1 MNKRKLLFAVG
12 TSAAVLLSA
21 CGGTES
27 STGRVKNAA
36 LGKRAAV
43 LAEGSCDDG
52 EMIEGVDE
60 DDCVISVKL
69 GRTTRK
75 AALQVLTD
83 DGKWFDIDSMVA
95 KRGRANF
102 EVLSTD
108 EDGLWLDGPYQYRVF
123 APRSGKSPEVISA
136 EFEVVYSTESA
147 EDDTDFADDD
157 TEAFGGETTDT
168 VSPEMQSAMSD
179 IKQPLTK
186 FDDSCTKIF
195 DMADCVLMFRPGMGP
210 DFLTLGKS
218 KWVKM
223 CSTLLKRSEA
233 ECEMMFAYDTSGGKE
248 GGPQGGQP
256 GQGGMQPGQGGKQ
269 PGQGGTMQPGQGG
282 TMQPGQGGKQPG
294 QGGTMQPGQ
303 GGTMQPGQGG
313 TMQPGQQPPKPGK
326 G

>member
-1 MNKRKLLFAVG
+1 MNKFKLLFAVG
-12 TSAAVLLSA
+12 TSAAVFLSA
-21 CGGTES
+21 CGGSES

-83 DGKWFDIDSMVA
+83 DGKWFDIDSIVA

-108 EDGLWLDGPYQYRVF
+108 EDGFWLDGPYQYRVF
-123 APRSGKSPEVISA
+123 APRSGKLPEFISA
-136 EFEVVYSTESA
+136 QFEVVYSTESA

-168 VSPEMQSAMSD
+168 VSPEIQ
-179 IKQPLTK
+179 QPLTK

-195 DMADCVLMFRPGMGP
+195 DMADCVLMFRPGKGP

-233 ECEMMFAYDTSGGKE
+233 DCETEFVYATSGGKE

-256 GQGGMQPGQGGKQ
+256 GQGGMQPGQGG
-269 PGQGGTMQPGQGG
+269 MQPGQGG
-282 TMQPGQGGKQPG
+282 MQPGQGGKQPG